1 MPHFF
6 LDLRDNEWSLVRE
19 TPSSQKFRVK
29 ISGQKELG
37 VDVHYTMPKILT
49 ASIAFA
55 GPEDLPRYVLGT
67 VLDELAEIALKTGND
82 YAVIDYTL
90 ICGGRLTES
99 VFTIDEKARRIRKL

>member
-55 GPEDLPRYVLGT
+55 GPEDLPRYVLAT
-67 VLDELAEIALKTGND
+67 VLDELAEIVLKTGTD

-90 ICGGRLTES
+90 VCGGSMTEGN
-99 VFTIDEKARRIRKL
+99 FTIDKKSRRIRKL